1 MSEHEQKTNRNLQK
15 EKIRQRY
22 KGVDQDKL
30 EVIPALPKE
39 NIFNPG
45 SKKRVAVYA
54 RVSTG
59 DPRQTS
65 SYELQRNHYEDVVS
79 RRPDWELVKIYA
91 DEGISGTSLKH
102 RDAFVEMISDCE
114 AGKIDLIVTKSVS
127 RFARN
132 VVDCISYARALAA
145 RRPPIGIFFET
156 ENLFTLNANSE
167 MSLSFISTLAQEESH
182 TKSEI
187 MNVSIDMRFSRGIF
201 LTPVLMG
208 FDHDEDGNLVP
219 NEHERKVVLLSYLL
233 YYVTG
238 NSDYI
243 ADVLM
248 ELGCRT
254 KIGNTKW
261 TGSTITAMLQNE
273 RNAGDVLA
281 RKTWTPSYL
290 DHKSRKN
297 RQDRNQYYH
306 QNHHEAIVPRDLFI
320 CVNHKITNAKYGRLS
335 HMPSIWVFPDSSL
348 KGFVILHKYWNY
360 SLSDYREASLS
371 VYDELVEIPSTPMT
385 MFVDYTGYEISRAEF
400 FDITLRPGIYLSYNK
415 MRFSSSAIHTLS
427 GCKEIELLVH
437 PERLLML
444 VLPTFSERN
453 TAFSWIQKKADGFI
467 PRTVSATAFIPMLYE
482 LAGWDA
488 RFQYRIL
495 ANTIKLGSL
504 TALLFN
510 IRETEILIPE
520 DTLTDSVNKDL
531 FSSRGKIRAF
541 PVSWK
546 DGFGNTYQ
554 KQEHNDLLSYT
565 EGHIPTPI
573 EYPIEKLTLT
583 SYKKEEIYEKIET
596 LKKQIR
602 KECLEYEQEY
612 ERNNDDKPDG
622 ADGEPDTGTDNITR
636 IFDYF

>member
-1 MSEHEQKTNRNLQK
+1 MNEHEQRQNKNLQK

-39 NIFNPG
+39 DIFTPG

-208 FDHDEDGNLVP
+208 FDHDEDGILVP
-219 NEHERKVVLLSYLL
+219 NEHEKKVVLLSYLL

-238 NSDYI
+238 SSDYV
-243 ADVLM
+243 ANVLM

-273 RNAGDVLA
+273 RYAGDVLA

-306 QNHHEAIVPRDLFI
+306 QNHHEAIVPRDLYI

-335 HMPSIWVFPDSSL
+335 HMPSIWVFRDSIM

-371 VYDELVEIPSTPMT
+371 TYEERVTIPSTPMT
-385 MFVDYTGYEISRAEF
+385 MFIDYEGYEISRAEF
-400 FDITLRPGIYLSYNK
+400 FDITLRPGAYFNYNK
-415 MRFSSSAIHTLS
+415 IRFSSSAIHALS
-427 GCKEIELLVH
+427 ICENIEILIH

-444 VLPTFSERN
+444 VIPASAGRN
-453 TAFSWIQKKADGFI
+453 TTISWIQKKADGFV
-467 PRTVSATAFIPMLYE
+467 PRIISATAFIPTLYE
-482 LAGWDA
+482 LSGWDV

-495 ANTIKLGSL
+495 ANTIKLG
-504 TALLFN
+504 TVPALLFN
-510 IRETEILIPE
+510 LRETEILIPE
-520 DTLTDSVNKDL
+520 DTLTNSGTKDL
-531 FSSRGKIRAF
+531 FSSRGKIRAY
-541 PVSWK
+541 PVSWT

-554 KQEHNDLLSYT
+554 AQENHYLLSYT
-565 EGHIPTPI
+565 EERFPVPI
-573 EYPIEKLTLT
+573 EYPIEKLTLS

-602 KECLEYEQEY
+602 KECLEYE
-612 ERNNDDKPDG
+612 RNNDDKPN
-622 ADGEPDTGTDNITR
+622 GTDSEPSTESDGNITR
-636 IFDYF
+636 IFDYL